1 MSDKKEIVEKIN
13 ASFAAN
19 NPEGFLAF
27 CAEDVEWTIIGEK
40 AVKGKGAI
48 REWMA
53 SMKDMEPPKFTVDK
67 IVEGDSVAAYGD
79 MKMKDKEGKTV
90 PYGYCDIYR
99 FSGDKI
105 AELRSFVVKTQSETQ
120 DERKAAA

>member
-1 MSDKKEIVEKIN
+1 MDGIDEGYGAAEIYRRQI
-13 ASFAAN
+13 
-19 NPEGFLAF
+19 
-27 CAEDVEWTIIGEK
+27 
-40 AVKGKGAI
+40 
-48 REWMA
+48 
-53 SMKDMEPPKFTVDK
+53 